1 MANSDLS
8 PGNSTPRFFGRFRL
22 VLRRLLFFG
31 TIVVGNIAA
40 SLWLADLFWRMGYQ
54 KAHYPLLAIF
64 VLLNGLLVLGSF
76 HAIFGAF
83 DMLMGRKRSVR
94 ISKLAEGKTGPLLK
108 RHAVVIPVYNEDSV
122 KVCARIEA
130 IYRSIEATGNLDSF
144 DFFILRDTRD
154 LDLWVMEETSWT
166 NLCRRLD
173 GFGRIYYRRR
183 KTNEN
188 RKAGNIGD
196 FVRTWGGG
204 YEAMLVLDADS
215 LMDGA
220 DIVKMTRI
228 MEAYP
233 RLGILQTPPKL
244 IRGNSIFT
252 RLQQFAMRLYGPLFI
267 RGLNYW
273 QLSGGSYWGHNALI
287 RVKPFSEFCELPA
300 LPGREPFGGRILSH
314 DFVEA
319 ALMVS
324 QGWEVWLAWDIE
336 GTYEEAPPTLVDH
349 LIRDRRWCQGNLQH
363 MWLIFA
369 RKLPFSVRMHLF
381 MGIMAYLGSPL
392 WGLFLILGTWIA
404 WDRYTSELSQLPFEN
419 YAARWFHIDGIQQS
433 IILTAV
439 IFALLFL
446 PKTLAVTGAIL
457 TPSIRRSFGGIIPIV
472 IGATLETMVSMLLAP
487 CIMVAHSM
495 MVLSIVLGRA
505 VGWGNQ
511 NRETDGTAWGDAFRF
526 HAPQTILGNAWTAV
540 AINIGYHSKSPGDF
554 TSRYAFAL
562 WMTPIL
568 AGLLLSAPVSVWT
581 SRSRY
586 GRAMLRHKILATP
599 EELNPPSIIRLAD
612 AATAAVD
619 PALDASIAARRG
631 VIAAVVD
638 PYVNGVHV
646 SLLDNIEIT
655 AANETLAERCLSEGP
670 AGLSKSEI
678 SELLY
683 LAPAMLMMH
692 RAVWL
697 RPAEGMHGVWAHA
710 VESYRRRLDHPSSVE
725 ST

>member
-1 MANSDLS
+1 MDTPDLPS
-8 PGNSTPRFFGRFRL
+8 RESTKPFFGKFRTF
-22 VLRRLLFFG
+22 LRRLVFFG
-31 TIVVGNIAA
+31 SVLVINIAA
-40 SLWLADLFWRMGYQ
+40 TLWLADIFWLMQFQ
-54 KAHYPLLAIF
+54 KAHYPMLIIF
-64 VLLNGLLVLGSF
+64 VTLNGLLTLGSM

-94 ISKLAEGKTGPLLK
+94 ITEIAKGKSGRLQK

-122 KVCARIEA
+122 KVCARLEA
-130 IYRSIEATGNLDSF
+130 MYRSIEATGHLDSF
-144 DFFILRDTRD
+144 DFFILSDTRD
-154 LDLWVMEETSWT
+154 ADLWVMEEMAWT
-166 NLCRRLD
+166 NVCRRLD

-183 KTNEN
+183 KINEN

-215 LMDGA
+215 LMDGG
-220 DIVKMTRI
+220 DIVNMARI

-244 IRGNSIFT
+244 IRGNSVFT

-267 RGLNYW
+267 RGLNFW
-273 QLSGGSYWGHNALI
+273 QLAGGSYWGHNALI
-287 RVKPFSEFCELPA
+287 RIKPFSEFCELPA

-349 LIRDRRWCQGNLQH
+349 LIRDRRWMQGNLQH

-392 WGLFLILGTWIA
+392 WGLFLVLGTWIA
-404 WDRYTSELSQLPFEN
+404 WDRYSSDLSPLPFEN
-419 YAARWFHIDGIQQS
+419 YAARWFDINGVQQS

-446 PKTLAVTGAIL
+446 PKILAVIGGVL
-457 TPSIRRSFGGIIPIV
+457 TPSIRKSFGGGFRIIF
-472 IGATLETMVSMLLAP
+472 GAMFETFVSMLLAP
-487 CIMVAHSM
+487 SIMVAHSM
-495 MVLSIVLGRA
+495 MVMSIVLGRA

-526 HAPQTILGNAWTAV
+526 HAVQTLLGIGWTAV
-540 AINIGYHSKSPGDF
+540 AVYIGYNHNPEPN
-554 TSRYAFAL
+554 YAFAM

-568 AGLLLSAPVSVWT
+568 AGLVFSAPVSVWT
-581 SRSRY
+581 SRTRY
-586 GRAMLRHKILATP
+586 GRALRRKNLLATP
-599 EELNPPSIIRLAD
+599 EEINPPTVMRLAD
-612 AATAAVD
+612 RATAAVD
-619 PALDASIAARRG
+619 PALDASVEGRRG
-631 VIAAVVD
+631 MVAAVVD

-646 SLLDNIEIT
+646 SLLDHSELT
-655 AANETLAERCLSEGP
+655 AADESLAERCLREGP
-670 AGLSKSEI
+670 AGLAKNEI

-697 RPAEGMHGVWAHA
+697 RPAEGIHNVWTQA
-710 VESYRRRLDHPSSVE
+710 VESYRRRLDQAPTAE
-725 ST
+725 TP

>member
-1 MANSDLS
+1 MENSDLS
-8 PGNSTPRFFGRFRL
+8 PGDSTPRFFGRFRM

-31 TIVVGNIAA
+31 TIFLVNIAA

-64 VLLNGLLVLGSF
+64 VVLNGLLVLGSF
-76 HAIFGAF
+76 HAIFGAI
-83 DMLMGRKRSVR
+83 DMLLGRKQSVR

-144 DFFILRDTRD
+144 DFFILSDTRD

-244 IRGNSIFT
+244 IRGNSVFT

-392 WGLFLILGTWIA
+392 WGLFLILGTWVA
-404 WDRYTSELSQLPFEN
+404 WDRFSSELSQLPFEN
-419 YAARWFHIDGIQQS
+419 YAARWFDIDGIQQPL
-433 IILTAV
+433 ILTGV

-446 PKTLAVTGAIL
+446 PKILAVTGAIL

-472 IGATLETMVSMLLAP
+472 VGATLETIVSMLLAP

-495 MVLSIVLGRA
+495 MVLSIILGRA

-511 NRETDGTAWGDAFRF
+511 NRETDGTTWGDAFRF
-526 HAPQTILGNAWTAV
+526 HAPQTILGIAWTAV
-540 AINIGYHSKSPGDF
+540 ALYIGYETKPEPSYS
-554 TSRYAFAL
+554 FAI

-568 AGLLLSAPVSVWT
+568 AGLVFSAPVSVWT

-586 GRAMLRHKILATP
+586 GRALRRHKILATP
-599 EELNPPSIIRLAD
+599 EELNPPEIIRLAD
-612 AATAAVD
+612 TATAAVD
-619 PALDASIAARRG
+619 PALDASTDARRG
-631 VIAAVVD
+631 VVAAVVD

-646 SLLDNIEIT
+646 SLLEQSEIT
-655 AANETLAERCLSEGP
+655 AGDENLAERCLSEGP

-697 RPAEGMHGVWAHA
+697 RPAEGMHGVWAQA
-710 VESYRRRLDHPSSVE
+710 VESYRRRLDQTSNVE
-725 ST
+725 SS

>member
-1 MANSDLS
+1 MENHDLTPPNSDKPFYNGLH
-8 PGNSTPRFFGRFRL
+8 T
-22 VLRRLLFFG
+22 VLRRILFFG
-31 TIVVGNIAA
+31 IVVLVNLAA
-40 SLWLADLFWRMGYQ
+40 SLWLADLFWRIGFQ

-64 VLLNGLLVLGSF
+64 VLLNGLLTLGSF

-83 DMLMGRKRSVR
+83 DMLMGRKRAVR
-94 ISKLAEGKTGPLLK
+94 ITKLADEKSGPLAK
-108 RHAVVIPVYNEDSV
+108 RHAVVMPVYNEDSV

-130 IYRSIEATGNLDSF
+130 IYRSIEATGNLESF
-144 DFFILRDTRD
+144 DFFILSDTRD
-154 LDLWVMEETSWT
+154 LDLWILEETSWT
-166 NLCRRLD
+166 NLCRRLG

-204 YEAMLVLDADS
+204 YESMLVLDADS

-220 DIVKMTRI
+220 DIVKMTRV

-244 IRGNSIFT
+244 IRGSSVFT

-273 QLSGGSYWGHNALI
+273 QLAGGSYWGHNALI
-287 RVKPFSEFCELPA
+287 RLKPFSEFCELPA

-392 WGLFLILGTWIA
+392 WFLFLLLGTWVA
-404 WDRYTSELSQLPFEN
+404 FDRFSSDLSQLPFES
-419 YAARWFHIDGIQQS
+419 YVDRWFHIGGIGQS
-433 IILTAV
+433 LILTGV
-439 IFALLFL
+439 VFSLLFL
-446 PKTLAVTGAIL
+446 PKILAITRAIL
-457 TPSIRRSFGGIIPIV
+457 CPSIRRSCGGFFPIV
-472 IGATLETMVSMLLAP
+472 TGAFMETIVSMLLAP
-487 CIMVAHSM
+487 CIMAAHTL
-495 MVLSIVLGRA
+495 MVLSIILGRA

-511 NRETDGTAWGDAFRF
+511 NRETDGTSWGDALRF
-526 HAPQTILGNAWTAV
+526 HAFPTILGIVWTAI
-540 AINIGYHSKSPGDF
+540 AIHISHV
-554 TSRYAFAL
+554 FAA
-562 WMTPIL
+562 WMAPIL
-568 AGLLLSAPVSVWT
+568 LGLILAAPVSVWT

-586 GRAMLRHKILATP
+586 GKALAKRKILATP
-599 EELNPPSIIRLAD
+599 DEVDPPAVIRLAD
-612 AATAAVD
+612 AAHAAVD
-619 PALDASIAARRG
+619 PALNAAHPARFG

-646 SLLDNIEIT
+646 SLLEYSEMSEIVQS
-655 AANETLAERCLSEGP
+655 LAERCLTLGP
-670 AGLSKSEI
+670 TGISKNEL

-697 RPAEGMHGVWAHA
+697 RSVEGIDSVWTNA
-710 VESYRRRLDHPSSVE
+710 VESYRRRLEHSSSSSE
-725 ST
+725 SA